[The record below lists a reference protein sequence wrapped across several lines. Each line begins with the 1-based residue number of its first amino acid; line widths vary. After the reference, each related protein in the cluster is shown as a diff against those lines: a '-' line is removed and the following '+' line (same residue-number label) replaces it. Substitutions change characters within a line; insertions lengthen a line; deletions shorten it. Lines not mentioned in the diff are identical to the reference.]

1 MADEQG
7 PFRNRIVGQGIKPAD
22 QFLANERNTRRH
34 GQLQRSVIHD
44 LLEQLGWVD
53 VVKVNVRSSELWP
66 EQDRHVET
74 LVDGHERIWQA
85 LQANN
90 ADVPYIEVD
99 LTPAEEALMLTSF
112 DASGALADLDAVAF
126 EDVLRDVDTG
136 SAAIQEMLAQMAAS
150 VELHSLP
157 PSLDDLADQYGDPQ
171 ERDFWPF
178 IRVQVSPD
186 TMERWT
192 SLMQD
197 APGEDEAAKVAY
209 ILERVD
215 VALFGG

>member
-1 MADEQG
+1 VADEQG

-136 SAAIQEMLAQMAAS
+136 SAAIQEMLAQMAEAAGIA
-150 VELHSLP
+150 VMP
-157 PSLDDLADQYGDPQ
+157 TPY
-171 ERDFWPF
+171 
-178 IRVQVSPD
+178 
-186 TMERWT
+186 
-192 SLMQD
+192 
-197 APGEDEAAKVAY
+197 DEAFDQEMSDLDGLQDESIEIIVPTKYVQEVTAWLANGEGTTKP
-209 ILERVD
+209 
-215 VALFGG
+215 ALGRGVMRRCGLL

>member
-1 MADEQG
+1 M
-7 PFRNRIVGQGIKPAD
+7 
-22 QFLANERNTRRH
+22 
-34 GQLQRSVIHD
+34 
-44 LLEQLGWVD
+44 
-53 VVKVNVRSSELWP
+53 KVNVRSSELWP

-136 SAAIQEMLAQMAAS
+136 SAAIQEMLAQMAEEAGIGTDWALPDGEPMQEPELRS
-150 VELHSLP
+150 ECFVEIECGA
-157 PSLDDLADQYGDPQ
+157 DDLQLFQSTLTEWG
-171 ERDFWPF
+171 R
-178 IRVQVSPD
+178 R
-186 TMERWT
+186 
-192 SLMQD
+192 
-197 APGEDEAAKVAY
+197 PGVTVN
-209 ILERVD
+209 IS
-215 VALFGG
+215 